1 MTEILIQDS
10 NSISQS
16 HMHLDTQNGVKHQSG
31 PHPRYHGHHDDR
43 LKMIALYHHGQVQPA
58 LAVKE
63 ESIKGK

>member
-1 MTEILIQDS
+1 
-10 NSISQS
+10 
-16 HMHLDTQNGVKHQSG
+16 MHLDTQNGVKHQSG